1 MISLTVCL
9 ATFALFIAIR
19 ILYNQKPFPLLN
31 PVLLSMVLIAVLLT
45 VSSVDYY
52 AYYLASMPINILLE
66 PAIVALA
73 YPLYTQFKAIR
84 PILLFLIVCAFIGI
98 SLSTGLAFM
107 LCVLFQ
113 VGPNLTASLM
123 ALSVTTPVTVLI
135 TDMIGGIPSIAAAM
149 VILIGIFGS
158 VFGLSLLQLCNVTQP
173 QAKGIAL
180 GVSCH
185 AIGTA
190 TAMEHHPQAGAF
202 ASAAMII
209 SAIISAF
216 WVPIFFTILSSLS
229 K

>member
-1 MISLTVCL
+1 MISLVVCL
-9 ATFALFIAIR
+9 ATLCLFIVIRSLYNKKPFALF
-19 ILYNQKPFPLLN
+19 N
-31 PVLLSMVLIAVLLT
+31 PVLLSILIIAGLLLISG
-45 VSSVDYY
+45 VNYY
-52 AYYLASMPINILLE
+52 DYYLASMPINIMLE

-73 YPLYTQFKAIR
+73 YPLYTQYNAIR
-84 PILLFLIVCAFIGI
+84 PTLWLLIVCAFVGVT
-98 SLSTGLAFM
+98 LSTSVAYIFCILLGAE
-107 LCVLFQ
+107 
-113 VGPNLTASLM
+113 PSLTASLM
-123 ALSVTTPVTVLI
+123 ALSVTTPVTLLI

-158 VFGLSLLQLCNVTQP
+158 VFGLGLLQACNIKQP

-190 TAMEHHPQAGAF
+190 TAMEYHPQAGAF

-216 WVPIFFTILSSLS
+216 WVPILFTILSSLS
-229 K
+229 R

>member
-1 MISLTVCL
+1 MISLIVCL
-9 ATFALFIAIR
+9 ATLSLFIVIRNLHNKKPFALF
-19 ILYNQKPFPLLN
+19 N
-31 PVLLSMVLIAVLLT
+31 PVLLSILLIAALLLISG
-45 VSSVDYY
+45 VNYY
-52 AYYLASMPINILLE
+52 DYYLASMPINMLLE

-73 YPLYTQFKAIR
+73 YPLYTQYNAIR
-84 PILLFLIVCAFIGI
+84 PILWLLIACAFIGI
-98 SLSTGLAFM
+98 TLSTSLAYM
-107 LCVLFQ
+107 LCTLF
-113 VGPNLTASLM
+113 GIEPSLTASMM
-123 ALSVTTPVTVLI
+123 ALSVTTPVALLI

-158 VFGLSLLQLCNVTQP
+158 VFGLGLLQACNIKQP

-190 TAMEHHPQAGAF
+190 TAMEYHPQAGAF

-216 WVPIFFTILSSLS
+216 WVPILFTILSSLS
-229 K
+229 R